1 MKTPDEIVICPACYG
16 YGKMISMNA
25 DGLRNQPCVRC
36 EGSGRVIQWVE
47 DRPFKED
54 KKVVDD
60 SQSFS

>member
-1 MKTPDEIVICPACYG
+1 MKTPEEIIICPACYG
-16 YGKMISMNA
+16 NGIMISKNH
-25 DGLRNQPCVRC
+25 DGFNNLECVRC
-36 EGSGRVIQWVE
+36 EGSGRVVQWVE